1 MLSLLGAA
9 ISSIAAEYFMAGTTA
24 AITLYCGIKLPRDKR
39 KWGNSLI
46 EINTIDKVEDI
57 LLPEYIKDKIR
68 SLFRIYGVT
77 DLSEYGGV
85 YIAEKEDDLKR
96 FEDKTVEVV
105 EKILCEEDN
114 IYHALYI
121 HNNDFSTN
129 VYAYESILTNTIK
142 GEWDK
147 NIVLKVYEDEFQ

>member
-1 MLSLLGAA
+1 M
-9 ISSIAAEYFMAGTTA
+9 
-24 AITLYCGIKLPRDKR
+24 
-39 KWGNSLI
+39 
-46 EINTIDKVEDI
+46 KVN
-57 LLPEYIKDKIR
+57 LNIKDKIR

-96 FEDKTVEVV
+96 FEDKTVEVT

-129 VYAYESILTNTIK
+129 VYAYESILTSTIK
-142 GEWDK
+142 EEWDK